1 MYRMSQVCSAV
12 LAVLGASVMI
22 SPVLAQQAAEQR
34 VEITG
39 SAIKRIASEGALP
52 VIRLSKEDIAKSGAT
67 SARELIQQLP
77 SMQGFT
83 SASDSVNGSG
93 GGTTTASL
101 RNLGSIYT
109 LVLLNGRRVAPFN
122 TGSTVNLEQ
131 LPLAAIERVE
141 ILADGASALYGA
153 DAIAGV
159 VNFITKKNST
169 IGGVDVSVVV
179 PQKKGGKET
188 LASITKGFGD
198 LDKDGFNVLA
208 GFAFE
213 KVDKI
218 AANERD
224 FSKSGVI
231 PFEYNG
237 RSLYF
242 WQLSA
247 NANPPNVELYRAPN
261 PADPT
266 DDGFLDFYNPRL
278 ITTGNCGAD
287 PGSRVQGSTC
297 RFDYASTVEAQPEA
311 ERKNFFLSGQF
322 KLGKDL
328 TAFAELLVSDIA
340 LTGRF
345 APPAQAAVLPVGGL
359 LYNRHVLPTLAAR
372 GIDPAEVTEAY
383 TYTRLRDTGLRAN
396 EFKTK
401 SDHLVL
407 GVEGSAFGF
416 DGSVSYTRSKNDITD
431 RFAGGYASAV
441 ELNRLVAAGQF
452 DLFAQGTGAPA
463 AAVASAILSSNVETT
478 LSQLDVISFKASRPV
493 FELGGGSVYLGFGV
507 DLTKQRYAENPSPIS
522 IGPGALQ
529 PGFADFPVG
538 GTNGSLPFDTSRK
551 ATGMYAELLLP
562 VMKTLEATASIR
574 RDAYDA
580 AENKRKFDNTGTPQA
595 GGTEGN
601 SASRTT
607 YKLGLRFQPSPD
619 LLLRASLGT
628 GFRVPTLKDIT
639 DPLKD
644 FGVIGTQR
652 ACPVAP
658 PDPLALGCRVNPTQ
672 YKLQTGGNSLSGAA
686 GLKPEK
692 STQWTIGVRF
702 EPSTAISLGAELW
715 SVKVD
720 DVITAVPE
728 DTAFDNFATYRA
740 LFAVTTDAATGR
752 PIFTFNS
759 VPINGATAKSTGVDL
774 DITGRTSTPI
784 GRLTGKVMATYLI
797 ESYFDYGFGG
807 GKESSVGKLGT
818 DDKVAFRT
826 LLKLQASL
834 ETGALT
840 NTFTLSWKPGYLDQT
855 YTPDDG
861 TVRLRNPDGSP
872 GAFTSINDFRVPDYT
887 LVDWQ
892 GRWAVTKA
900 FNVTAGVKNLFDK
913 QPPLS
918 IKTVAGNMV
927 GFDPRYHDGR
937 GRTFTLAASY
947 AF

>member
-1 MYRMSQVCSAV
+1 MFKKTQIGLATAMFIGGLAMSATAV
-12 LAVLGASVMI
+12 H
-22 SPVLAQQAAEQR
+22 AQTEQR

-39 SAIKRIASEGALP
+39 SSIKRIASEGALP
-52 VIRLSKEDIAKSGAT
+52 VITLSKEDIAKSGAT

-83 SASDSVNGSG
+83 TASDSINGDA

-169 IGGVDVSVVV
+169 AGGIDLSVVV
-179 PQKKGGKET
+179 PEKTGGKEA
-188 LASITKGFGD
+188 LASISKGFGD

-218 AANERD
+218 AANQRD

-231 PFEYNG
+231 PFDHNG
-237 RSLYF
+237 RKYYF

-247 NANPPNVELYRAPN
+247 NANPPNVELYRAPD
-261 PADPT
+261 PTDPT

-311 ERKNFFLSGQF
+311 ERKNLFLSGQF

-328 TAFAELLVSDIA
+328 TGFAEALVSDVS
-340 LTGRF
+340 LTGRY
-345 APPAQAAVLPVGGL
+345 APPAQPAVLAVGGL

-372 GIDPAEVTEAY
+372 GINPAEVTDAF

-396 EFKTK
+396 EFRTK
-401 SDHLVL
+401 GKHLVL

-416 DGSVSYTRSKNDITD
+416 DGSVSYTRSRNDLTD
-431 RFAGGYASAV
+431 RFAGGYASDI
-441 ELNRLVAAGQF
+441 ELNRLITAGSF
-452 DLFAQGTGAPA
+452 DLFAQGTGAPSA
-463 AAVASAILSSNVETT
+463 ALSSAILSGLSSTT
-478 LSQLDVISFKASRPV
+478 LSQLDIFSFKASRPV
-493 FELGGGSVYLGFGV
+493 FEMGGGSAYLGFGA
-507 DLTKQRYAENPSPIS
+507 DMTKQRFAETPSPIS
-522 IGPGALQ
+522 MGPNALQ
-529 PGFADFPVG
+529 PTFADFPVG
-538 GTNGSLPFDTSRK
+538 GTNGQLPFDTSRK
-551 ATGMYAELLLP
+551 STGMYAELQLP
-562 VMKTLEATASIR
+562 LSKAIEATASIR
-574 RDAYDA
+574 RDAFDA
-580 AENKRKFDNTGTPQA
+580 AENKRKFDNTGTPQP

-601 SASRTT
+601 SASKSTF
-607 YKLGLRFQPSPD
+607 KLGLRFQPSPE
-619 LLLRASLGT
+619 LLFRGSIGT
-628 GFRVPTLKDIT
+628 GFRAPTLKDIT

-644 FGVIGTQR
+644 FGVISTQR

-672 YKLQTGGNSLSGAA
+672 YKLQTGGNSLSGAS

-692 STQWTIGVRF
+692 STQWTVGVRF
-702 EPSTAISLGAELW
+702 EPSTAFSVGLDLW

-720 DVITAVPE
+720 DVIAAVPE

-740 LFAVTTDAATGR
+740 LFAVTTDAATNR

-774 DITGRTSTPI
+774 DLTARTPTPI
-784 GRLTGKVMATYLI
+784 GRLTSKVMATYLI

-807 GKESSVGKLGT
+807 GKESSIGKLGSN
-818 DDKVAFRT
+818 DLVAFRT
-826 LLKLQASL
+826 KIMLQGSL
-834 ETGALT
+834 ETGAFT
-840 NTFTLSWKPGYLDQT
+840 NTVTVSWQPGYLDQT
-855 YTPDDG
+855 YTPADG
-861 TVRLRNPDGSP
+861 TLFLRNDNGTR
-872 GAFTSINDFRVPDYT
+872 GADAGISDYRLPDYT
-887 LVDWQ
+887 LIHWQ
-892 GRWAVTKA
+892 GRWAFDKSLT
-900 FNVTAGVKNLFDK
+900 FTAGIRNLMDK
-913 QPPLS
+913 KPPLS
-918 IKTVAGNMV
+918 IKTVGGNMV
-927 GFDPRYHDGR
+927 GFDPRYFDGR
-937 GRTFTLAASY
+937 GRTYTVSAGYQF
-947 AF
+947 